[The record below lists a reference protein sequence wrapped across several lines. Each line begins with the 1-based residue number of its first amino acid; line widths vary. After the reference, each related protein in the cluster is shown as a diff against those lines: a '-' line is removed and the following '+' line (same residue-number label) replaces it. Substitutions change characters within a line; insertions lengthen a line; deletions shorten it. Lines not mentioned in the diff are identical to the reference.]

1 MMNCGCNQNVYQIP
15 ANCSRATPNKTLLLN
30 ALAALVTGNEASTFK
45 SELQSD
51 CHTAESSTLS
61 RKSCPQQCNSF
72 FNFITLHCIMGW
84 RCASY
89 WCHLKGLLGIEVQ
102 NVHTLITCRH
112 LERQTC
118 WVSWQCFD
126 LELQNVREKQKI
138 RANNLCVICVIICI
152 AIVPQPWHLR
162 IPQQMNYF
170 DCLSFFS
177 CLRENKDMSQNV
189 KVFILCRVFFFYFN
203 IMCVRLFIT

>member
-1 MMNCGCNQNVYQIP
+1 M
-15 ANCSRATPNKTLLLN
+15 RWLLWWQEMKHQHLKVN
-30 ALAALVTGNEASTFK
+30 FNLTAIQQRAALCPEKAALSNVTAFSTSLLCIASW
-45 SELQSD
+45 D
-51 CHTAESSTLS
+51 GA
-61 RKSCPQQCNSF
+61 
-72 FNFITLHCIMGW
+72 
-84 RCASY
+84 CASY
-89 WCHLKGLLGIEVQ
+89 WCHLKVLLGIEVQ

-170 DCLSFFS
+170 DCLSFF
-177 CLRENKDMSQNV
+177 
-189 KVFILCRVFFFYFN
+189 
-203 IMCVRLFIT
+203 